1 MIPVSNDEW
10 YKEEHAKFR
19 SLYGEELKRLLS
31 WEECEIEPGFLGFLG
46 SYADIQVPEDFVV
59 FDFGCYMG
67 IQAAYFADNAA
78 YVGVDI
84 AVPEEWRFQ
93 QDNVV
98 SFQQSIQQFIRET
111 LPKLDVDLN
120 RCVAICSFVPDDE
133 AQQLVAATFPY
144 HFVVYC
150 DDIISENLPG
160 DEIEEDY
167 EK

>member
-1 MIPVSNDEW
+1 
-10 YKEEHAKFR
+10 
-19 SLYGEELKRLLS
+19 
-31 WEECEIEPGFLGFLG
+31 
-46 SYADIQVPEDFVV
+46 
-59 FDFGCYMG
+59 MG
-67 IQAAYFADNAA
+67 LQAAYFENNAA

-84 AVPEEWRFQ
+84 AVPEEWRFK

-111 LPKLDVDLN
+111 LPELDVDLN
-120 RCVAICSFVPDDE
+120 RCMAIYSFVPDSE
-133 AQQLVAATFPY
+133 AQQLVAETFPY

-150 DDIISENLPG
+150 DEIISENLPG